1 MKKKLFPILF
11 ALMSCILCS
20 MSAIA
25 DEAYAEF
32 TTNNKTLTF
41 HYDNLRSTRT
51 GITYDLV
58 SQSGSTGWS
67 ALFLQDTVLYIV
79 FEPSFANARPTTT
92 AYWFS
97 NFHYV
102 KHITGLNYLNTSEVT
117 NMICMFSECYALESI
132 DLSNFNTSNVTIMRA
147 MFYLCKSVTSLDL
160 STFDTSNV
168 TDMFHMFRHCDNMTS
183 VNLSSFNTANVTNMG
198 YMFDSC
204 YELRDLDV
212 TNFNT
217 ANVTN
222 MQAMFQHCR
231 ELTTLDVRNFN
242 TSNVTTMES
251 MFYACKK
258 LETIDLSNFDTG
270 NVTDMRLMLS
280 GCHNMK
286 YFDLSSFNTSNVSNM
301 NRMFESCHR
310 LYSIFV
316 SDRWSNESVTNNID
330 MFYNCEC
337 LIGGAG
343 TAYDPEHLDG
353 TYAHVDEGASNPG
366 YFTYRH
372 PFIRGDVNRDGKVNI
387 ADVTALI
394 NYLLSND
401 ASGVDILAVDTN
413 DDGKRNISDV
423 TALTNFLLSSMWP

>member
-1 MKKKLFPILF
+1 MKKNLFPKLF
-11 ALMSCILCS
+11 ALMACVLCS
-20 MSAIA
+20 MSAMA
-25 DEAYAEF
+25 DEAYVEF
-32 TTNNKTLTF
+32 TKSDQTLWF
-41 HYDNLRSTRT
+41 HYDNLRSSRP
-51 GITYDLV
+51 GVTYDLMKP
-58 SQSGSTGWS
+58 SGTPGWS
-67 ALFLQDTVLYIV
+67 AIFPTDTVLNVV
-79 FEPSFANARPTTT
+79 FDPSFANVRPTTT

-183 VNLSSFNTANVTNMG
+183 VNLSSFNTSNVTNMG

-286 YFDLSSFNTSNVSNM
+286 YFDLSSFNTSKVSNM

-316 SDRWSNESVTNNID
+316 SDRWSNESVTNWIG
-330 MFYNCEC
+330 MFTNCES
-337 LIGGAG
+337 LIGSEG
-343 TAYDPEHLDG
+343 TAFDAEHVDG
-353 TYAHVDEGASNPG
+353 DYAHIDGGPSDPG
-366 YFTYRH
+366 YFSFRH
-372 PFIRGDVNRDGKVNI
+372 PFTRGDVNRDGKVNI

-394 NYLLSND
+394 NYLLTLD

-413 DDGKRNISDV
+413 DDGKRNIADV
-423 TALTNFLLSSMWP
+423 TALINFLLSNMW